1 MKTASYDSLAVHL
14 PPYQPRQEGVRAP
27 GAQEPAWKATGTHR
41 KVGRESPP
49 SERTQTVD
57 AAARAPTP
65 ASGALTWPRPGSGAA
80 RGRLVQHS
88 EWGLA
93 GQ

>member
-14 PPYQPRQEGVRAP
+14 PPYQPRQEGVRAL

-49 SERTQTVD
+49 SERTQTGGRRGEGSYPSIRGTHV
-57 AAARAPTP
+57 APTGFR
-65 ASGALTWPRPGSGAA
+65 SGPGSAGAA
-80 RGRLVQHS
+80 Q
-88 EWGLA
+88 
-93 GQ
+93 